1 MLVIEPKER
10 LGARDKKT
18 HTSLREHSFFR
29 GVDFEKLPDSTPS
42 TLAPFLP
49 NLQPNG
55 EPEPDQCW
63 SRGTPAKVCI
73 KELN

>member
-1 MLVIEPKER
+1 MSKY
-10 LGARDKKT
+10 
-18 HTSLREHSFFR
+18 SLREHSFFR
-29 GVDFEKLPDSTPS
+29 GVDFDKLPDSTPS

-49 NLQPNG
+49 TLQPNG

-73 KELN
+73 KVFRNWYSVLSGS